1 MLSHLVT
8 SVWEKTKI
16 ANSYVDIWWCP
27 WDKGGAVIYVIGG
40 THPPIWL
47 AIDINHHQIS
57 NGHAF
62 PSAIKCAHSV
72 WHKSKTSFS
81 VCLFL
86 SVCACV
92 CVCVSER
99 SGWFGEADERQFVAE
114 EGEVGGSC
122 LSSMAVET
130 SNGRRV
136 VESQDLVTRHGND
149 ARENQWREK
158 TAMILIWHWLCFG
171 NNGGEAELWAHLNNL
186 WIHKSDQ
193 LTMHYPPLNKMK
205 IYVLRSNQIDQ
216 NSPTLVLRLNRIF
229 KIRWHGKWALR
240 YRGICLPNWVQMLRG
255 RWRGKICLPGL
266 VRPTDWTFRGVG
278 KIFGEK
284 TWSEMKHVRD
294 HSSLDHYFFH
304 LGVGFLKGFKNCLIF
319 QFSKHP
325 SFSPFD
331 RGATKWLPAIP
342 ICGPLESS
350 QYLRKPVY

>member
-1 MLSHLVT
+1 MYWPLIEWSEWHNEMQFWIFCTWQGSGRPCRRLFDPAIATQLKQAAHFMGQWNTRPTSAFIILSCTDMQIICFMVT
-8 SVWEKTKI
+8 PRMNDLRASDVKMWGLCPLSQMWRKLKSKLQIPTP
-16 ANSYVDIWWCP
+16 DIWWCP

-92 CVCVSER
+92 SVCVSER

-114 EGEVGGSC
+114 EGEGGGSC
-122 LSSMAVET
+122 LSSMET

-149 ARENQWREK
+149 ARKNQWREK

-171 NNGGEAELWAHLNNL
+171 NNG
-186 WIHKSDQ
+186 
-193 LTMHYPPLNKMK
+193 
-205 IYVLRSNQIDQ
+205 
-216 NSPTLVLRLNRIF
+216 
-229 KIRWHGKWALR
+229 AL
-240 YRGICLPNWVQMLRG
+240 G
-255 RWRGKICLPGL
+255 
-266 VRPTDWTFRGVG
+266 TF
-278 KIFGEK
+278 E
-284 TWSEMKHVRD
+284 
-294 HSSLDHYFFH
+294 
-304 LGVGFLKGFKNCLIF
+304 
-319 QFSKHP
+319 
-325 SFSPFD
+325 
-331 RGATKWLPAIP
+331 
-342 ICGPLESS
+342 
-350 QYLRKPVY
+350 